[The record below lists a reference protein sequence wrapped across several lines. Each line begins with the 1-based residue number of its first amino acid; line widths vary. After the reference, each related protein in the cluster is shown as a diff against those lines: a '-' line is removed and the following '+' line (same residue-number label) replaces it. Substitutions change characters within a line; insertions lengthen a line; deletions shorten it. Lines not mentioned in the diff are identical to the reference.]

1 MEVFIKPREGLIVR
15 HPVTKEILSVDGAT
29 VILSGGEGKY
39 WRRRITC
46 GDVIITNNKIEEEE
60 E

>member
-15 HPVTKEILSVDGAT
+15 HPVTKEILSVDGAMVT
-29 VILSGGEGKY
+29 LDKGEGKY

-46 GDVIITNNKIEEEE
+46 GDVIIINNQIEEEE